1 MEQFLNYGDQR
12 NEGWCIHCG
21 GVDETRDHVPS
32 RIFLDEPYP
41 TNLPVV
47 AACQRCNLGF
57 SLDEEYVA
65 CLVESVLTGGTEP
78 ERISRPKI
86 ARLLRGK
93 PGLAARLEKAKQ
105 ERDGRVVFDVEPVRV
120 RHVLVKLARG
130 RAAFE
135 LNGPQLDEPASVLF
149 GPLENMSLEEL
160 DDFERAPETHLWPEV
175 GSRALQR
182 LLGMARA
189 AYNDW
194 IEVQPGSTPV
204 IENSEPNFEPRLA
217 RLKSFVRGRS
227 GRI

>member
-1 MEQFLNYGDQR
+1 
-12 NEGWCIHCG
+12 
-21 GVDETRDHVPS
+21 
-32 RIFLDEPYP
+32 
-41 TNLPVV
+41 
-47 AACQRCNLGF
+47 LGF

-78 ERISRPKI
+78 EGISRPKI

-130 RAAFE
+130 HAAFE
-135 LNGPQLDEPASVLF
+135 LNEPQLDEPASVLF
-149 GPLENMSLEEL
+149 GPLENVSLEEL

-182 LLGMARA
+182 LLGMPRA

-194 IEVQPGSTPV
+194 IEVQPGRYRYMTSQGSGLVVCMV
-204 IENSEPNFEPRLA
+204 IGEYLA
-217 RLKSFVRGRS
+217 GEIVWD
-227 GRI
+227 